1 MEYLL
6 FDLIQN
12 FHGEYPKFSPYMVI
26 KLAEKGKER
35 KGFGTCSE
43 LGKTNY
49 LACAESYKHEY
60 NTCLFRPFDE
70 DTEFAFIGEIVIKD
84 GLTFFK
90 IIQEESYKGEIDRL
104 IKEYAS

>member
-35 KGFGTCSE
+35 GR
-43 LGKTNY
+43 KT
-49 LACAESYKHEY
+49 AVGRAENPRVEY
-60 NTCLFRPFDE
+60 TGY
-70 DTEFAFIGEIVIKD
+70 AFNQKWQEQLSDIG
-84 GLTFFK
+84 
-90 IIQEESYKGEIDRL
+90 
-104 IKEYAS
+104 